1 MIRFVIGL
9 FILLGA
15 VAEKTFILSVCRLP
29 TVWTMLLTS
38 VLV

>member
-15 VAEKTFILSVCRLP
+15 VAKTFILSVCSADC
-29 TVWTMLLTS
+29 VAS
-38 VLV
+38 

>member
-15 VAEKTFILSVCRLP
+15 VEKTFILSVCRLP
-29 TVWTMLLTS
+29 TVWLMLLTS